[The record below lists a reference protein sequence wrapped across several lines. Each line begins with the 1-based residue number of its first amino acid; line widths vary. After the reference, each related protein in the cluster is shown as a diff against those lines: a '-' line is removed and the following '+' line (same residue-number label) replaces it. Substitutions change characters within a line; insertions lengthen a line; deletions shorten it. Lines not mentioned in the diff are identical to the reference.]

1 MSPLKALLTATLLA
15 LGFMTT
21 SPAIARGDYG
31 CGSYGTTVADIII
44 DTEGLDTLEAALA
57 ANDLVELF
65 DGCKRFTVF
74 APTNEAFAD
83 LGLDENSDFSGLGPT
98 LGYHATKGR
107 LSLRRVVGADALK
120 MVLSGST
127 TTGVSSNG
135 AVIKGTS
142 NNVAS
147 LIVAEVLRAVNG
159 NVYVIDRV
167 LLP

>member
-1 MSPLKALLTATLLA
+1 
-15 LGFMTT
+15 
-21 SPAIARGDYG
+21 
-31 CGSYGTTVADIII
+31 
-44 DTEGLDTLEAALA
+44 
-57 ANDLVELF
+57 
-65 DGCKRFTVF
+65 
-74 APTNEAFAD
+74 
-83 LGLDENSDFSGLGPT
+83 
-98 LGYHATKGR
+98 
-107 LSLRRVVGADALK
+107 